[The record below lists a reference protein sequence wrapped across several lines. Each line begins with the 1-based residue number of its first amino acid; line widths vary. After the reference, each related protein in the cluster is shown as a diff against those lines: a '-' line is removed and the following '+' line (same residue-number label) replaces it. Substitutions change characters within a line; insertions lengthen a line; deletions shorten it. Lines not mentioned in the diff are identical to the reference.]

1 MRLFVVSRNLQHHF
15 TKEGYGKN
23 SLHCLQIE
31 AEPAAAAAAAAVAVA
46 VAAAH
51 RSQLLAW
58 EKLL

>member
-1 MRLFVVSRNLQHHF
+1 MSLFVVSGNLQHHL
-15 TKEGYGKN
+15 TKVGYGKN

-31 AEPAAAAAAAAVAVA
+31 VEPAAAAAAVV
-46 VAAAH
+46 AH

>member
-1 MRLFVVSRNLQHHF
+1 MRFFIVSGKLQHHL
-15 TKEGYGKN
+15 TIEGYGKN

-31 AEPAAAAAAAAVAVA
+31 VELA
-46 VAAAH
+46 VAAVVH

>member
-1 MRLFVVSRNLQHHF
+1 MKLFVVSGKLQHHL

-31 AEPAAAAAAAAVAVA
+31 AEPAAAAAVG
-46 VAAAH
+46 H